1 MREHDFDNL
10 LDFLCSGIPMKSARE
25 NVRDELYD
33 HLMCKYETNIACGL
47 DENDAA
53 ESAVKELGD
62 ISALKFRLGAVHG
75 YAPKPTLKKAMNLLI
90 AGFVLISFH
99 INFFD
104 GMADITK
111 FIGNIMFLVAVFC
124 LGKANAKLKKAFII
138 RSVSFVLTAATEAL
152 MPDWFDGFNTNVPF
166 GIINSV
172 LTVGFWVCFL
182 GGLYE
187 LVKPYESIKPMRN
200 RLIFSLA
207 INVIISIIQLVLF
220 SVYFVDNDYWVD
232 DPEVAWII
240 IPFAIASLIVNL
252 LVFSGVSKLLWN
264 TDHEYKIETSSTKKI
279 IIAVAAVLLTVLPRA
294 AIDIYSSTQKADISV
309 YNIDDSDIS
318 EDEYNRICNNLLS
331 YGIPEDIVYI
341 LPESEIEKYSDSIHK
356 SEFSEYTQQLFGDHS
371 NLYRQ
376 KNEGTVTDSDAY
388 AVGLEGGYIRILS
401 WVKYIECPG
410 EYSNGIFWNNEYTRF
425 YSVNSDEEYN
435 GDFLLILSEENG
447 KIMKNEPLDIY
458 VGEKALTDRMTGAR
472 FQVKEGLT
480 VFHAESFMVD
490 RMYQQ
495 YANYALSTVNRII
508 PFSFLN
514 RSPLSFFESSQHN
527 SLEYNN
533 IYSEFLVSWA
543 IPGIDYDEQK
553 EILSDAQ

>member
-1 MREHDFDNL
+1 MQEHNFDNI
-10 LDFLCSGIPMKSARE
+10 LDFLCSGISMKSVRE

-33 HLMCKYETNIACGL
+33 HLMCKYETNIACGF
-47 DENDAA
+47 DEYEAE
-53 ESAVKELGD
+53 ESAIKDLGD
-62 ISALKFRLGAVHG
+62 VSALKFRLGAVHG

-90 AGFVLISFH
+90 AGFVLISFR
-99 INFFD
+99 INFFE
-104 GMADITK
+104 GMGDITQ
-111 FIGNIMFLVAVFC
+111 FIGKIMFLVAVFC
-124 LGKANAKLKKAFII
+124 LGKANTKLNRAFVI
-138 RSVSFVLTAATEAL
+138 RSISFALTALVESL
-152 MPDWFDGFNTNVPF
+152 MPEWFDGFNINVPF

-172 LTVGFWVCFL
+172 LTVAFWVSFL

-187 LVKPYESIKPMRN
+187 LVKPYESIKKIRKRFVYALVFN
-200 RLIFSLA
+200 
-207 INVIISIIQLVLF
+207 IIVSIIQFVLF
-220 SVYFVDNDYWVD
+220 SAYFVDNDYWID

-240 IPFAIASLIVNL
+240 IPFAVASVIADLF
-252 LVFSGVSKLLWN
+252 VFAGVSKLLWN

-279 IIAVAAVLLTVLPRA
+279 IIAVAAVLLTLVPRA
-294 AIDIYSSTQKADISV
+294 AIDIYSSTQEADVSV
-309 YNIDDSDIS
+309 YSTDDSDIS
-318 EDEYNRICNNLLS
+318 EEEYNRICNNLLS

-410 EYSNGIFWNNEYTRF
+410 EYSNGIFWNYEYTRF
-425 YSVNSDEEYN
+425 CSVNSDEEYN

-508 PFSFLN
+508 SFSFLN
-514 RSPLSFFESSQHN
+514 RSPLRFYESSQHN

-533 IYSEFLVSWA
+533 IYCEFMVSWA
-543 IPGIDYDEQK
+543 IPGVDYDEQK
-553 EILSDAQ
+553 EMLSDAQ